1 MWTFREDEEF
11 AEMMEDY
18 PRVEPA
24 IERIVTLDA
33 EQERIH
39 RAVQTLEKRVK
50 RLERADK

>member
-18 PRVEPA
+18 PRVEP
-24 IERIVTLDA
+24 IMERIFRQDE
-33 EQERIH
+33 EQQRLRDEIRAIH
-39 RAVQTLEKRVK
+39 ARVK